1 MEENNIRNNV
11 YKKAGIIGAGKAGCS
26 LGMFIKNKCGDV
38 ELPDK
43 KMLGLTDRIL
53 PVNGLLWHPH
63 HGSMERSGNS
73 GQYRMPSGSA

>member
-43 KMLGLTDRIL
+43 KCWGSLVIIVYIKLAQKKLQKEPEAYVTL
-53 PVNGLLWHPH
+53 P
-63 HGSMERSGNS
+63 
-73 GQYRMPSGSA
+73 